1 MRFSTLPRESMFTD
15 FKYQLGLRERDSYSK
30 QLLLHESK
38 VDILSRSLS
47 KTKNKKPYNIF
58 LDLSYILGRNS
69 GWHK

>member
-38 VDILSRSLS
+38 VDILSRSLL
-47 KTKNKKPYNIF
+47 KTKKQKPYNIF

>member
-1 MRFSTLPRESMFTD
+1 MRFSTLPKESMFTE

-47 KTKNKKPYNIF
+47 KTKNNIF

>member
-1 MRFSTLPRESMFTD
+1 MRFSTLPKESMFTE
-15 FKYQLGLRERDSYSK
+15 FKYQLRERDSYSK

-47 KTKNKKPYNIF
+47 KTKNNIF